1 MKFRKSQVLI
11 FGVLVLA
18 LAGAMF
24 ALDTA
29 VKNALRQERVA
40 AARTVEVGFR
50 RGLAETFGNLNDAA
64 KLSYTID
71 PDDADNLELFQKSV
85 RKLME
90 DNEHVAYAAYF
101 KEDTLNYIY
110 PEDRFG
116 ALAGKNM
123 ADFAYSVTLAKF
135 AKVPVVEGP
144 SSLFGEEMDVFLFL
158 QPIYLGADYIGE
170 IVVAMDSGYVLS
182 ALGLKELEDG
192 NYDYELWRLDF
203 LGQTKTVISTSDPS
217 VDYSDAVK
225 HEFSLPATWNIS
237 IMPKGGWITQAEHA
251 LIDAAFFALGLVLFL
266 LGMLLCSAIRL
277 RGRLQVEKYTNAD
290 SGLATMEGFF
300 YFVNKRLTK
309 EPDSKLCVLEL
320 QLGNFRR
327 FTKNM
332 EREELVMFL
341 MRFRQS
347 VLDCF
352 PEDTVAT
359 RLSDDSFLLAI
370 FTDGQDPGRMI
381 SEFVLQLHWKR
392 RLDDQKIFITPR
404 YCTVTYPKDGS
415 DARSLVE
422 AAAKEFGKI

>member
-1 MKFRKSQVLI
+1 
-11 FGVLVLA
+11 
-18 LAGAMF
+18 
-24 ALDTA
+24 
-29 VKNALRQERVA
+29 
-40 AARTVEVGFR
+40 
-50 RGLAETFGNLNDAA
+50 
-64 KLSYTID
+64 
-71 PDDADNLELFQKSV
+71 
-85 RKLME
+85 
-90 DNEHVAYAAYF
+90 
-101 KEDTLNYIY
+101 
-110 PEDRFG
+110 
-116 ALAGKNM
+116 
-123 ADFAYSVTLAKF
+123 
-135 AKVPVVEGP
+135 
-144 SSLFGEEMDVFLFL
+144 
-158 QPIYLGADYIGE
+158 
-170 IVVAMDSGYVLS
+170 
-182 ALGLKELEDG
+182 
-192 NYDYELWRLDF
+192 
-203 LGQTKTVISTSDPS
+203 
-217 VDYSDAVK
+217 
-225 HEFSLPATWNIS
+225 
-237 IMPKGGWITQAEHA
+237 
-251 LIDAAFFALGLVLFL
+251 
-266 LGMLLCSAIRL
+266 
-277 RGRLQVEKYTNAD
+277 
-290 SGLATMEGFF
+290 MEGFF